1 MIGVTTGAD
10 RDAIMAIDDITF
22 TPQCVKFNGTIPTI
36 PPTTPYTGPTT
47 TAYTGPATTTT
58 TTVYTG
64 PPTTSTTTVYTEPS
78 TPTTTTTTGTTT
90 TPRGK
95 DDFFYKNKIV

>member
-10 RDAIMAIDDITF
+10 RDAIMVLDDITF

-36 PPTTPYTGPTT
+36 PPTTT
-47 TAYTGPATTTT
+47 
-58 TTVYTG
+58 
-64 PPTTSTTTVYTEPS
+64 TTTVYTEPS
-78 TPTTTTTTGTTT
+78 TTTTTTATVYTEPSTTTTTTAVYTEPPTTTTTITGTTT